1 MNKVNKETLKLS
13 AEKLMFEI
21 DDSQYDTLIKEFNR
35 IVLAMEEIGKLPH
48 IDEVEPMIFPFEVTT
63 TYLREDVPEEPL
75 SREDALKNC
84 QDVKDGQIKLPK
96 VVK

>member
-63 TYLREDVPEEPL
+63 TYLREDIPEEPL
-75 SREDALKNC
+75 SREDALKNS

>member
-35 IVLAMEEIGKLPH
+35 IVEAMEEIGKLPH
-48 IDEVEPMIFPFEVTT
+48 IDEVEPMIFPFAVTT
-63 TYLREDVPEEPL
+63 TYLREDIPEQPL
-75 SREDALKNC
+75 SREDALKNS